1 MSRARRF
8 LPKAIASTLALL
20 AGQALAAAPVPGHYA
35 GVLPCA
41 DCPGIEVQLDIAAD
55 GSYALRERYRDR
67 EEGARDHVGRWIMAS
82 DERTLVLR
90 GGHEQPL
97 YFSVEDERSLMQL
110 DREAQPI
117 VSSLDYHLRRD
128 DALPPLVPRLTLTG
142 LFHRGNGPATF
153 QECGLGR
160 PLPVASAEGYAALE
174 QAYAKAKGAEDLA
187 LMTQLR
193 GRIEPRPAGNGGAA
207 VPTLVVEAVDSFR
220 PGASCLPPLANA
232 PLAGTHWKLTRLGDT
247 PVQEGLV
254 QEPHVVFDPTG
265 RVIGA
270 TGCNRLVA
278 RYVAEGRSLR
288 IESGFTTRMAC
299 AQGMEVEKSMMA
311 ALTAAR
317 SWRVAGGMLDL
328 YDEADRLAGRFMA
341 VTEEKN

>member
-1 MSRARRF
+1 MSRACRF
-8 LPKAIASTLALL
+8 LPQAIASTLALL
-20 AGQALAAAPVPGHYA
+20 AGQALAAGPAPGHYA
-35 GVLPCA
+35 AVLPCA

-67 EEGARDHVGRWIMAS
+67 EEAGRDHIGRWIMAS

-97 YFSVEDERSLMQL
+97 YFAVEDDRTLVQL

-142 LFHRGNGPATF
+142 LFHRGKGPATF
-153 QECGLGR
+153 QECGIGQ
-160 PLPVASAEGYAALE
+160 PLPVAGAEGYAALE
-174 QAYAKAKGAEDLA
+174 QAYARAKGPEDVA

-193 GRIEPRPAGNGGAA
+193 GRIEPRPAANGGAA
-207 VPTLVVEAVDSFR
+207 VPTLVVEAFDSFR
-220 PGASCLPPLANA
+220 PGVSCLPPLANA

-247 PVQEGLV
+247 PVQEGLT

-278 RYVAEGRSLR
+278 RYITEGRSLR

-311 ALTAAR
+311 ALAAAR

-328 YDEADRLAGRFMA
+328 YDEGDRLAGRFMA
-341 VTEEKN
+341 VAEERN